1 MHPDQRGGPRVH
13 VTEDNLARFPD
24 EVREQVRERTPS
36 GRLSVPEDVAAAVV
50 FLSSPA
56 NTNITGSSTVAALH
70 AGRLRAAPTSQVTIS
85 GWSTDVERSVKWPFC
100 LVDGWLWAGE

>member
-1 MHPDQRGGPRVH
+1 MGGAEPGILTNVVAPGFT

-50 FLSSPA
+50 FLGSPA
-56 NTNITGSSTVAALH
+56 NTNITGSSTVAAMH

-85 GWSTDVERSVKWPFC
+85 GWSTKESCRI
-100 LVDGWLWAGE
+100 G

>member
-1 MHPDQRGGPRVH
+1 VGGAEPGILTNVVAPGFT

-50 FLSSPA
+50 FLGSPA
-56 NTNITGSSTVAALH
+56 NTNITGCYL
-70 AGRLRAAPTSQVTIS
+70 P
-85 GWSTDVERSVKWPFC
+85 
-100 LVDGWLWAGE
+100 VDGGAD